1 MKRILLVCFLLMA
14 GLATPA
20 AAQMSSAAAGEVE
33 NIERVVPFAKKV
45 ERELGQRGAVV
56 AIVARMGRDPDQMPD
71 EVGKYTHVGIWVYS
85 EVTAADGR
93 KVNGYAIYNL
103 YQNADDNGRSS
114 LVQDFPV
121 EFFGRVFDLN
131 AGIIVPTPE
140 VQQELLRVVTSPG
153 YEKLHVPAYSVVA
166 NPYEWRYQNCTN
178 FIMAVLV
185 SAVYGT
191 SDRKDISGYL
201 RAYYEP
207 SDVGIGGVTR
217 VLGSLFVD
225 GFATSD
231 HRGGELRTST
241 YDSIAS
247 FMTQYGLADAVLEV
261 TEEETIVRMSREN

>member
-1 MKRILLVCFLLMA
+1 MKRILLACFLLMA

-33 NIERVVPFAKKV
+33 NIEHVVPFAKKV
-45 ERELGQRGAVV
+45 ERELAQRGAVV
-56 AIVARMGRDPDQMPD
+56 AIVARMGRDPAQMPD
-71 EVGKYTHVGIWVYS
+71 EVGRYTHVGIWVYS

-93 KVNGYAIYNL
+93 KVNGYATYNL
-103 YQNADDNGRSS
+103 YQDAEDNGRSG

-131 AGIIVPTPE
+131 AGVIVPTPE
-140 VQQELLRVVTSPG
+140 VQRELLRVVTSPD
-153 YEKLHVPAYSVVA
+153 YAKLHVPTYSVVA

-178 FIMAVLV
+178 FIMAVLI
-185 SAVYGT
+185 SAIYGT
-191 SDRKDISGYL
+191 SDRTEISGYL

-217 VLGSLFVD
+217 VLGSIFVT

-231 HRGGELRTST
+231 HGGQEIRTST
-241 YDSIAS
+241 YDSIAA

-261 TEEETIVRMSREN
+261 TEGETIVRMSRED